1 MKSLYFF
8 IYFYRF
14 SIFHMLIKLDAVRV
28 FSARTSKSG
37 KKQHLAE
44 IHCFT
49 NDGSVFMMWM
59 GGKRHAGESA
69 AAA

>member
-1 MKSLYFF
+1 
-8 IYFYRF
+8 
-14 SIFHMLIKLDAVRV
+14 MLIMPDAVRV
-28 FSARTSKSG
+28 FSAGTSKSE

-59 GGKRHAGESA
+59 GGKRRAGESA

>member
-37 KKQHLAE
+37 KNSISQKYTALR
-44 IHCFT
+44 
-49 NDGSVFMMWM
+49 MME
-59 GGKRHAGESA
+59 AFL
-69 AAA
+69 